1 MLQKAGILLSHTKNR
16 SDFMSQS
23 VLVVAVHPD
32 DETLGCGGALLR
44 LREAGAQIHWMI
56 VTAMTAAC
64 GYSSESIAKRESE
77 IELVAQM
84 YGFSSVHC
92 LGFPT
97 TQLDEIPMSQ
107 LVVAMSK
114 VFQCTQPNQVFLP
127 FQHDVHSDHQHAFSA
142 AYSCTKIFRYPSVRK
157 VMMMETLSE
166 TDFAQS
172 AGGGFIPNMFV
183 DISEQFERKMQILRV
198 FESELRP
205 HPFPRSE
212 EAVKSSALLRGV
224 AAGCRYAESF
234 VILKEIQ

>member
-1 MLQKAGILLSHTKNR
+1 
-16 SDFMSQS
+16 MSQS
-23 VLVVAVHPD
+23 ILVVAVHPD
-32 DETLGCGGALLR
+32 DETLGCGGTLLR
-44 LREAGAQIHWMI
+44 MREEGAQIHWMI
-56 VTAMTAAC
+56 ATAMTADC
-64 GYSSESIAKRESE
+64 GYSPEAISHRDNE
-77 IELVAQM
+77 IESVAQM
-84 YGFSSVHC
+84 YGFSSVHR

-97 TQLDEIPMSQ
+97 TRLDEIPMSQ

-114 VFQCTQPNQVFLP
+114 VFQSTQPNQVFLP

-142 AYSCTKIFRYPSVRK
+142 SYSCTKIFRYPSVRK

-172 AGGGFIPNMFV
+172 AGGGFVPNMFV

-198 FESELRP
+198 FESEIHP

-212 EAVKSSALLRGV
+212 EALEALALLRGT
-224 AAGCRYAESF
+224 AAGCRFAESF